1 MNIKKSISELSYFER
16 MLWISSVTIIII
28 FSLFIGIDYII
39 SPTASVIGA
48 TALIFLSKGN
58 VLGQILI
65 VIFSILYGIISYSFH
80 YYGEMITYLCVTA
93 PIAILAVISWLR
105 HPYNGN
111 TREVEVNRISK
122 SEMIIIFIVSL
133 IVTFI
138 FYFILNAFNT
148 SSLILSTLSVTTSF
162 LASYLTFRRS
172 EFYALAYAA
181 NDIVL
186 IILWIIAT
194 VSDYKYLSM
203 TICFCIF
210 FINDIYG
217 FISWRKIK
225 NRQIKCS

>member
-80 YYGEMITYLCVTA
+80 YYGEMITYLCMTA

-194 VSDYKYLSM
+194 VSDYKYFSM

-217 FISWRKIK
+217 FISWHKIK